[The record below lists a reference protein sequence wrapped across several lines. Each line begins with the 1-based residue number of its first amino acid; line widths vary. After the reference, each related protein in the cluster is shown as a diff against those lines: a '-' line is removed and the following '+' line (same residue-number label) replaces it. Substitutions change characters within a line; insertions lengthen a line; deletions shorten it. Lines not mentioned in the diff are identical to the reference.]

1 MRLYRKKEVLLIAD
15 RSVRKALRGKTELG
29 IASRN
34 SLSKKYFLRPIRSL
48 MFDSLHSVKTDP
60 RNELYPSLHRY

>member
-15 RSVRKALRGKTELG
+15 RSLRKALREKTEPG

-34 SLSKKYFLRPIRSL
+34 SQSKKYFFKADTI
-48 MFDSLHSVKTDP
+48 FDV
-60 RNELYPSLHRY
+60 